1 MSSKFVID
9 NWKNDAFLPF
19 FSCIFANFSSHFH
32 LLCDTCDSKKTK
44 SLLEGVRACAYTRTR
59 EKTFIP
65 NRTSKR
71 PIKRIWLFC
80 YVCISYFV
88 CRKKKN
94 ALFSDFFPL
103 WGDISPYTYRGVRNK
118 YPAQFLFQFTFTAK
132 AINHIFSYA
141 YSDISTL
148 FPAARICPVPGSK

>member
-9 NWKNDAFLPF
+9 NWKNDAFLPSF
-19 FSCIFANFSSHFH
+19 FCIFANFSSHFH

-44 SLLEGVRACAYTRTR
+44 SLLEGVRACAYTRTHK
-59 EKTFIP
+59 KTFIP

-88 CRKKKN
+88 CRKKKMHFSLIFS
-94 ALFSDFFPL
+94 LF
-103 WGDISPYTYRGVRNK
+103 GAISP
-118 YPAQFLFQFTFTAK
+118 
-132 AINHIFSYA
+132 HILIGECETNIQRSSYFS
-141 YSDISTL
+141 SHSRRK
-148 FPAARICPVPGSK
+148 P